1 MTPLDDSGFMS
12 RHTHLYRVR
21 SGQVMLPKDVSW
33 VAATGE

>member
-1 MTPLDDSGFMS
+1 MS